1 MDYGLPILQDPWEL
15 DRASI
20 AFQSVKVTR
29 VEVIAPIS
37 FKGDSRRW
45 RTNPLNRQSQPIC
58 NVACNPLI
66 SLPIS
71 NIQCPSTQDP
81 CHTRSGCGRLAVRGT
96 RQPRHTPGISH
107 HSRPGS
113 VSSTARRGSHHSEMA
128 AAEVR
133 AG

>member
-58 NVACNPLI
+58 NCLQPFDQSTNLKHTM
-66 SLPIS
+66 PIYS
-71 NIQCPSTQDP
+71 
-81 CHTRSGCGRLAVRGT
+81 RSMPYSQWLWLSRRAWHAPTKTHSRHFTSFAPWIRQLHGTSRLASLGDGRG
-96 RQPRHTPGISH
+96 
-107 HSRPGS
+107 
-113 VSSTARRGSHHSEMA
+113 
-128 AAEVR
+128 
-133 AG
+133 

>member
-45 RTNPLNRQSQPIC
+45 RTNPLNRQSQSHRTSHAPNKPDSSHFASFVPWIRQ
-58 NVACNPLI
+58 
-66 SLPIS
+66 LPRTS
-71 NIQCPSTQDP
+71 
-81 CHTRSGCGRLAVRGT
+81 RLASLGDGRG
-96 RQPRHTPGISH
+96 
-107 HSRPGS
+107 
-113 VSSTARRGSHHSEMA
+113 
-128 AAEVR
+128 
-133 AG
+133 